1 MSGVELAVA
10 FTLWISFGAF
20 LFFPT
25 VKAPVLFART
35 AIALCGAELL
45 ACLLWT
51 AGKTCIAPGC
61 PAMGAAARTA
71 ASVDIPALTA
81 LMLVSAAA
89 YGLRVAR
96 NW

>member
-1 MSGVELAVA
+1 MNPVELAVA

-25 VKAPVLFART
+25 VKAPPLFGRT
-35 AIALCGAELL
+35 AIALCAAELA
-45 ACLLWT
+45 ACVLMT

-61 PAMGAAARTA
+61 PSMAVAARTA
-71 ASVDIPALTA
+71 ASVDIPALTG
-81 LMLVSAAA
+81 LMLVLAAA

-96 NW
+96 TW